1 MTTLK
6 IPITHKT
13 KGINYMEI
21 NEEDFDKI
29 KHLNLTLNHT
39 SNKKTYYVN
48 STIYE
53 NKKYVKKVH
62 IHRLIMGLEDYKTD
76 KRIINH
82 IDGNGLNNKKENLE
96 ICDIMYNSQ
105 SIRQKNVNRKS
116 YWFENDPK
124 RKCKWR
130 VYITIYGKKQ
140 SKRFLTEQEC
150 IDYINTLDRD

>member
-82 IDGNGLNNKKENLE
+82 IDGNGLN
-96 ICDIMYNSQ
+96 SQ

>member
-82 IDGNGLNNKKENLE
+82 IDGNGLNNKKE
-96 ICDIMYNSQ
+96 
-105 SIRQKNVNRKS
+105 KNANRKC
-116 YWFENDPK
+116 YYFENDPK